1 MFGPESGHL
10 IYFGIGLLTSF
21 TFYKSVKYLFGSKS
35 SNKIDTNPNTI
46 YLIDSDI
53 DGSDSVFTQLVTS
66 KKDAFSRP
74 SIVCQ
79 LIENVPEDEEI
90 NIVINTKGGALV
102 NCEKILK
109 KLLKHKG
116 GYKVYIR
123 NECYSAGAI
132 IALGAKEII
141 MNDDSYIGKIDP
153 QNGGSKEAQLIIH
166 SILEDKYIGPENIYK
181 VIEAKYVL
189 NYMDTI
195 LNLIYDNDPNIK
207 EQVMEHMVYSKLP
220 HEALF
225 DYDSCDVTIGL
236 NVRRPSDDENDYFSN
251 DVKIVDYKKK

>member
-1 MFGPESGHL
+1 MFGLEFGYL
-10 IYFGIGLLTSF
+10 GYFGISFVTSF
-21 TFYKSVKYLFGSKS
+21 TLYKSIKYLFYSESSK
-35 SNKIDTNPNTI
+35 KIDTNPNTI
-46 YLIDSDI
+46 YLVDSDI
-53 DGSDSVFTQLVTS
+53 DGSESVFKQLVTS
-66 KKDAFSRP
+66 RKDAFSRP
-74 SIVCQ
+74 SIICK
-79 LIENVPEDEEI
+79 LIESVPEDEEI

-141 MNDDSYIGKIDP
+141 MNNDSYIGKIDP

-166 SILEDKYIGPENIYK
+166 ATLEDKYIGPENIYK
-181 VIEAKYVL
+181 VKESKYVL
-189 NYMDTI
+189 TYMDNI
-195 LNLIYDNDPNIK
+195 LNLIYDSDPNIK
-207 EQVMEHMVYSKLP
+207 KQVMKHMVYSELP

-225 DYDSCDVTIGL
+225 DYDSCKDIIGL
-236 NVRRPSDDENDYFSN
+236 STRRPSDDENDYFSN